1 MSETSQGFPAVHRSR
16 ATSVT
21 LAVLAPVALVV
32 SLVPYGIGG
41 LLAHYGTP
49 GSDPGGFAGYG
60 VAALVLGLGMPVWAL
75 VWGILDYRRTRQLP
89 GSAALLLGA
98 LTTGIALCV
107 ILPGGIMIIRTSAML
122 SAAYG

>member
-1 MSETSQGFPAVHRSR
+1 MGETPQGTAAVPRSR

-21 LAVLAPVALVV
+21 LAVLAPVALLVAF
-32 SLVPYGIGG
+32 VPYAIGG

-60 VAALVLGLGMPVWAL
+60 VAALVIGLGVPLWAL
-75 VWGILDYRRTRQLP
+75 VWGIVDIRRTRQLP

-98 LTTGIALCV
+98 FTSGVALCV
-107 ILPGGIMIIRTSAML
+107 ILPGAIMIIRASAML
-122 SAAYG
+122 ATAYG